1 MALDRRPRASEG
13 RILVLRLL
21 PWLLLIGLIGA
32 LSYLRLLDLR
42 LSPLRAQART
52 LLEQGIALT
61 GSELADLSR
70 SALVL
75 GQMPA
80 IGVAVLGLVAWVLI
94 EAVDLS
100 WLPGGRDGIRLTDE
114 ALHLGDTTFKIDEL
128 TGEVTWE
135 PGHPEQLELGLTRG
149 GTLPVETERPDELRN
164 ALRRALPA

>member
-1 MALDRRPRASEG
+1 MKRE
-13 RILVLRLL
+13 
-21 PWLLLIGLIGA
+21 
-32 LSYLRLLDLR
+32 
-42 LSPLRAQART
+42 PLFTAA
-52 LLEQGIALT
+52 GISAF
-61 GSELADLSR
+61 AA
-70 SALVL
+70 ALVTL
-75 GQMPA
+75 FVA
-80 IGVAVLGLVAWVLI
+80 FGVDLDEEQITAVLGFVAWVLI